1 MPLRYF
7 PNSKPEPHILEQA
20 MSFLSVLHPISAG
33 LRERFKE
40 KTFCVTM
47 QKDSHLIR
55 EGEISAYVYF
65 LISGIVTGYR
75 LRGSERLT
83 TFISVPGDVIS
94 AIQGIYGGVPSKDNM
109 ITATDCYFVALRAV
123 DLLDMYEHYPEMNII
138 VRKILESYYLIA
150 HERAVVIRMGS
161 AKEKYAYY
169 QKNLTSPTDAVPID
183 IIASFLDLKTATLE
197 KIIRDE
203 AKTKIEPETEVIARL
218 EQIMT
223 SEKVFQQKRL
233 TLKALAAAMHIS
245 AHELSSLLN
254 SHYQQRFSDFI
265 NTFRIEY
272 VKDQLKSVVPL
283 QQLTIE
289 ALGDEA
295 GFSSK
300 STFFSAFK
308 KHTNM
313 SPLEFARET
322 A

>member
-1 MPLRYF
+1 M
-7 PNSKPEPHILEQA
+7 N
-20 MSFLSVLHPISAG
+20 FLGVLHPLSDS
-33 LRERFKE
+33 LKQKFEE
-40 KTFCVTM
+40 KTFAVTM
-47 QKDSHLIR
+47 EKDRHLLH
-55 EGEISAYVYF
+55 EGEISNYVYF

-75 LRGSERLT
+75 MRGPERLT

-109 ITATDCYFVALRAV
+109 ITATDCYFVALRTE
-123 DLLDMYEHYPEMNII
+123 DLLHLYEHHPEMNII

-169 QKNLTSPTDAVPID
+169 LKNLTSPTDAVPVD

-203 AKTKIEPETEVIARL
+203 EKLALKPATELINRL
-218 EQIMT
+218 ETIMT
-223 SEKVFQQKRL
+223 EGKVFQQKRL
-233 TLKALAAAMHIS
+233 TLTGLAAIMEIS

-254 SHYQQRFSDFI
+254 SHYHQRFSDFI
-265 NTFRIEY
+265 NTFRVDY

-308 KHTNM
+308 KHTSR
-313 SPLEFARET
+313 SPLEFAKET

>member
-1 MPLRYF
+1 MPTRYF
-7 PNSKPEPHILEQA
+7 PNTKPEPHILDQA
-20 MSFLSVLHPISAG
+20 LSFLSILHPISDA
-33 LRERFKE
+33 LRKSFQE
-40 KTFCVTM
+40 KTFSVSM
-47 QKDSHLIR
+47 AKHSSLLN
-55 EGEISAYVYF
+55 EGEVSQYVYF

-75 LRGSERLT
+75 LRGTERLT

-94 AIQGIYGGVPSKDNM
+94 AIQGIYGNVPSKDNM
-109 ITATDCYFVALRAV
+109 VTATDCYFVALRTT
-123 DLLDMYEHYPEMNII
+123 DLLTFYELYPEMNII

-169 QKNLTSPTDAVPID
+169 LKNLTTATDDVPVD

-203 AKTKIEPETEVIARL
+203 AKLKSQPETQVISRL
-218 EQIMT
+218 ETIMT
-223 SEKVFQQKRL
+223 EGKVFQQKRL
-233 TLKALAAAMHIS
+233 TLKGLAAELDIS

-254 SHYQQRFSDFI
+254 SHYHQRFSDFI
-265 NTFRIEY
+265 NTFRINY

-308 KHTNM
+308 KHTSR